1 MAIVQKRMAMMIF
14 LARLDIRMY
23 VVEIA
28 LKKELKSIKEGRC
41 SQGLRYLTHILYTCL
56 TSASSIAYIPADF
69 EANCHPHLP

>member
-14 LARLDIRMY
+14 LARLDIRMH

-41 SQGLRYLTHILYTCL
+41 SQGLRYLTHILY
-56 TSASSIAYIPADF
+56 YMFD
-69 EANCHPHLP
+69 